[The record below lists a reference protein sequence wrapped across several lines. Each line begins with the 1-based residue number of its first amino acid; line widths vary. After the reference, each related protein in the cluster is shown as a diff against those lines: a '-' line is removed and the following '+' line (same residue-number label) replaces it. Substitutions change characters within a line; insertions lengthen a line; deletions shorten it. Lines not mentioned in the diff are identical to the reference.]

1 MQLHHKKQRMS
12 VTTYPLSFYDD
23 ERCGYSG
30 RAL

>member
-12 VTTYPLSFYDD
+12 VTTYPLFFYDGEGWGD
-23 ERCGYSG
+23 SG